1 MSGLLI
7 LHVAMQM
14 GLYLHRQAIGVWRVV
29 SEDSDD
35 LHQSFL
41 LIGCT
46 SWIFTSPLLEDWY
59 HWILS
64 YSSI

>member
-1 MSGLLI
+1 
-7 LHVAMQM
+7 MQM
-14 GLYLHRQAIGVWRVV
+14 GLYLHRQAVGVWRVV

-46 SWIFTSPLLEDWY
+46 GWIFTSPLLEDWY
-59 HWILS
+59 HRILS